1 MHYLLLTILCSTSI
15 ALILKY
21 SDTKKGEPIVLLA
34 GNYLVASIISLLF
47 ILFTEDVQFSIYT
60 LFFGLGLG
68 LLFVLSFF
76 AFAKAISYAGTGL
89 ATTSSRLS
97 VIIPIVFSII
107 IFNETPS
114 EFQILGFVFT
124 VITFILFYFSIS
136 DGHKTGDGFLKY
148 ILLLAV
154 LFGIGINDFSMKI
167 FKSWRPGQEEPF
179 FVFFIFTSA
188 FVYAS
193 IYIAFKRIKIVKH
206 TALWGLTLGVPNVFS
221 TIFLLGALT
230 LLPAILVYPLINVGI
245 IIFTTLLAFFIWKEK
260 LNRWGILALASGILA
275 ILFLSLGG

>member
-1 MHYLLLTILCSTSI
+1 MHFLFLTILCSTSI

-21 SDTKKGEPIVLLA
+21 VDTKRGEAIVLLA
-34 GNYLVASIISLLF
+34 GNYLVASAVSLMF
-47 ILFTEDVQFSIYT
+47 ILLSEDAQFSFAT

-97 VIIPIVFSII
+97 VIIPIVLSII
-107 IFNETPS
+107 FYNETPS
-114 EFQILGFVFT
+114 EFQIFGFVFT
-124 VITFILFYFSIS
+124 VITFIFFYFSIS
-136 DGHKTGDGFLKY
+136 GGHKAGDGFLKY
-148 ILLLAV
+148 FLLLVV
-154 LFGIGINDFSMKI
+154 LLGIGINDFSMKV
-167 FKSWRPGQEEPF
+167 FKGWRPEQEEPF

-193 IYIAFKRIKIVKH
+193 LYIAFKKIKIVKH

-221 TIFLLGALT
+221 TIFLLGALAII
-230 LLPAILVYPLINVGI
+230 PAILVYPIINVGI
-245 IIFTTLLAFFIWKEK
+245 IIFTTLLAFAIWKEK
-260 LNRWGILALASGILA
+260 LNRWGILALCSGILA
-275 ILFLSLGG
+275 IVFLSII

>member
-1 MHYLLLTILCSTSI
+1 MHFLFLTILCSTSI

-21 SDTKKGEPIVLLA
+21 IDTKRGEAIVLLA
-34 GNYLVASIISLLF
+34 GNYLIASIISLLF
-47 ILFTEDVQFSIYT
+47 ILFKKDVQFSIQT

-107 IFNETPS
+107 IYNETPS
-114 EFQILGFVFT
+114 EYQIMGFVFT
-124 VITFILFYFSIS
+124 IVTFVFFYLSIS
-136 DGHKTGDGFLKY
+136 DGHKSGDGFLKY

-154 LFGIGINDFSMKI
+154 LIGIGTNDFSMKI
-167 FKSWRPGQEEPF
+167 FKSWKPEQEEPF
-179 FVFFIFTSA
+179 FIFFVFSSA
-188 FVYAS
+188 LVFS
-193 IYIAFKRIKIVKH
+193 LIYIAFKRKKIIKH
-206 TALWGLTLGVPNVFS
+206 TAVWGLILGVPNVFS
-221 TIFLLGALT
+221 TIFLLGALA

-245 IIFTTLLAFFIWKEK
+245 IIFTTLLAFIIWREK
-260 LNRWGILALASGILA
+260 LNRWGALAITSGVLA
-275 ILFLSLGG
+275 IIFLSIGG

>member
-1 MHYLLLTILCSTSI
+1 MHFLLLTILCSTSI
-15 ALILKY
+15 ALILKN

-34 GNYLVASIISLLF
+34 GNYLLASIISLMLIF
-47 ILFTEDVQFSIYT
+47 FREDVQFSIHT

-68 LLFVLSFF
+68 LLFVISFF

-107 IFNETPS
+107 IFKENPS
-114 EFQILGFVFT
+114 EFQKLGFVFT

-136 DGHKTGDGFLKY
+136 DGHKTGDGFFKY
-148 ILLLAV
+148 ILLIAV
-154 LFGIGINDFSMKI
+154 LIGIGINDFSMKV
-167 FKSWRPGQEEPF
+167 FKSWRPEQEEPF
-179 FVFFIFTSA
+179 FVFFIFISA

-193 IYIAFKRIKIVKH
+193 IYIAIKRVKIAKH

-221 TIFLLGALT
+221 TIFLLSALA
-230 LLPAILVYPLINVGI
+230 LLPAILVYPIINVGI
-245 IIFTTLLAFFIWKEK
+245 IIFTTLLAFIIWKEK
-260 LNRWGILALASGILA
+260 LNRWGVLALTSGILA
-275 ILFLSLGG
+275 IVFLSIGG